1 MNQKDEGEDWSI
13 TILLVEIGVL
23 IGIILVLI
31 KILPALAHT

>member
-1 MNQKDEGEDWSI
+1 MSQKDNEEDWSI

-23 IGIILVLI
+23 IGIILALL